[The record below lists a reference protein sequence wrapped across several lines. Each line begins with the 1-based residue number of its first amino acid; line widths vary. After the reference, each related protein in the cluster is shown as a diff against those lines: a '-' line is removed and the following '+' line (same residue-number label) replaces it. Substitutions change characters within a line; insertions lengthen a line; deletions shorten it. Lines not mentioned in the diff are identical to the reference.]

1 MTLTRD
7 VQLLLIRELDG
18 LAREVCLFPDDLQL
32 WITPV
37 GVSNSAGN
45 LALHVAGNLQHF
57 VGTLL
62 GETGYVRD
70 REKEFATR
78 AGTREHVQQELR
90 AASHAVESTLARLD
104 IATLQ
109 LPMPGVPNGLAIR
122 TDLFLLHLVSHAA
135 FHLGQAGYVR
145 RIVCGDATS
154 SGPLP
159 MSILPDS
166 ATL

>member
-1 MTLTRD
+1 MTFTSN
-7 VQLLLIRELDG
+7 VQTLLIRELDG
-18 LAREVCLFPDDLQL
+18 LGREVGLFPDDRQL
-32 WITPV
+32 WVTPV

-57 VGTLL
+57 VGALL
-62 GETGYVRD
+62 GGTGYVRD
-70 REKEFATR
+70 RDSEFATR
-78 AGTREHVQQELR
+78 TGTRAGIQQELL
-90 AASHAVESTLARLD
+90 AATQAVESTLARMD
-104 IATLQ
+104 TTVLQ
-109 LPMPGVPNGLAIR
+109 RPMPGAPNGLTIR

-159 MSILPDS
+159 MSMLSDS
-166 ATL
+166 RT